1 MVCDG
6 SRFGTVPTAV
16 ARRSRDCPVAP
27 WDHRDVSGTLYLV
40 GTPIGHLDDLSERA
54 RRTLAGVDLVAAEDT
69 RRSGRLLAHAGIRTR
84 IVSLFEGNER
94 RRTGELLEVLR
105 AGRDVAVISDAG
117 MPGLSDPGYRLVRAC
132 VEEGIDVRVVPGPS
146 AAISALVGSGL
157 PADRFVFEGFLP
169 RRAGERRARLRALE
183 REPRT
188 IVLFESP
195 RRLRALLREVVAEL
209 GDRRVAVARELTK
222 LHEEFVR
229 GRASEVLARFEEREP
244 RGEIVVV
251 VAGAEAPRA
260 PDLEALVEEARAL
273 AASGRRLREAATEVG
288 RRAGVPVNELYRRLV
303 GGSRPASN

>member
-1 MVCDG
+1 M
-6 SRFGTVPTAV
+6 
-16 ARRSRDCPVAP
+16 
-27 WDHRDVSGTLYLV
+27 SGTLYLV